1 MSTTEPQNLGT
12 GGRPPERPSLGE
24 LVARVSDQFTRIVR
38 GEIELIQVRA
48 AEKAKQ
54 VGVGAALFAV
64 AGLMAFFAL
73 AVLIAAAVL
82 GLAEALPAWLSAL
95 IIGVVLLII
104 AAVVALIGKKQLE
117 AGEAPSAEATKA
129 NLKADVDAVKKG
141 LSS

>member
-1 MSTTEPQNLGT
+1 MSTAEPQNLGT

-54 VGVGAALFAV
+54 VGTGVAMFVV
-64 AGLMAFFAL
+64 AGVVAFFAV
-73 AVLIAAAVL
+73 AVLIATAIL
-82 GLAEALPAWLSAL
+82 GLAEALPAWLAAL
-95 IIGVVLLII
+95 IVGVGLLII
-104 AAVVALIGKKQLE
+104 AGVIALVGKQKLE
-117 AGEAPSAEATKA
+117 SGEAPSAEGTKA